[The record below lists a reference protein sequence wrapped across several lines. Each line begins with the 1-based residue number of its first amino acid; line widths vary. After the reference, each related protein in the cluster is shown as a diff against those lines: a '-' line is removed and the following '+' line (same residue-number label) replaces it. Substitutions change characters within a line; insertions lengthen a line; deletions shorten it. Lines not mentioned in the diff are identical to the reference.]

1 MAHASSSASSNR
13 AVRALM
19 QEFQSI
25 QKEPVEGFKVK
36 LLREDNLF
44 DWEVAIYGPP
54 GTLYEGGYF
63 KAHVK
68 FPSDYPYSP
77 PSLRF
82 LSKIWHPNVYEN
94 GDLCISILH
103 PPGDDPHSGEL
114 PSERWNPTQNVRTIL
129 MSVISLLNEPNTFS
143 PANVDASVM
152 FRRWR
157 DSAGRDNEYEQI
169 VKNQVAQTRT
179 EAERDGVK
187 VPTTVE
193 DYCIKT
199 VFTEQKSTAPELMM
213 DMDFYYSDDNDV
225 DDDEFEDEHEDDD
238 NEDVEMVSKAVLKKA
253 HLPAHTEASSSKSV
267 PPTRD

>member
-1 MAHASSSASSNR
+1 MANAY
-13 AVRALM
+13 AV
-19 QEFQSI
+19 S
-25 QKEPVEGFKVK
+25 
-36 LLREDNLF
+36 
-44 DWEVAIYGPP
+44 
-54 GTLYEGGYF
+54 
-63 KAHVK
+63 
-68 FPSDYPYSP
+68 
-77 PSLRF
+77 
-82 LSKIWHPNVYEN
+82 
-94 GDLCISILH
+94 
-103 PPGDDPHSGEL
+103 
-114 PSERWNPTQNVRTIL
+114 
-129 MSVISLLNEPNTFS
+129 
-143 PANVDASVM
+143 
-152 FRRWR
+152 
-157 DSAGRDNEYEQI
+157 GRDNEYEQI

-179 EAERDGVK
+179 EAERDGVKVRNKYIVSPKSEFAFRVFIIK